1 MKSTISTNYD
11 FLAITTDEA
20 KAWCRIDTDLDDVL
34 ISGLIRSATQAVE
47 AFTNRSIT
55 PATVEY
61 FFATGFHIFDVPTAP
76 IVSVSAV
83 ELEACDGT
91 RTPLNE
97 DVDYT
102 VRVTDLGA
110 SVVLSGACSVRSSV
124 VVTADTGY
132 ADAASVPQLIKQAI
146 AVHVGSAYAG
156 REGQDTAAAT
166 FQNLLRPLIVS
177 VL

>member
-1 MKSTISTNYD
+1 MKTTIQNDAD
-11 FLAITTDEA
+11 FLPISIDEA
-20 KAWCRIDTDLDDVL
+20 KAWCRIDTHADDAL
-34 ISGLIRSATQAVE
+34 ISGLIVAATHAAE
-47 AFTNRSIT
+47 AATGRTIT
-55 PATVEY
+55 PTTVEY
-61 FFATGFHIFDVPTAP
+61 SFPACGRRYRVPTSP
-76 IVSVSAV
+76 VVEVSEVG
-83 ELEACDGT
+83 LRNCDGYT
-91 RTPLNE
+91 ILST
-97 DVDYT
+97 DDYT
-102 VRVTDLGA
+102 VGIDDLGA
-110 SVVLSGACSVRSSV
+110 SVVLSGACSARSSV